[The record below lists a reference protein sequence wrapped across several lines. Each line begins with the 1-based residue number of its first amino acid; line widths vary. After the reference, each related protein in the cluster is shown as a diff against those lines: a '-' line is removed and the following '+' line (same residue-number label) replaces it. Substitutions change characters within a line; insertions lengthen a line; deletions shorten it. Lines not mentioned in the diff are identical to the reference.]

1 MHILFLTDNFPPEV
15 NAPASR
21 TYEHCREWVKASHK
35 VTVVTCT
42 PNFPKGKVYE
52 GYKNRL
58 WQSEIM
64 DGINVIRV
72 WSYIVAN
79 EGFFPRILDYVSYM
93 ASAIFAAPFVRDVDL
108 VIGTSPHF
116 FTACAAYSVSRYK
129 RIPFIFELRDLWPE
143 TIKVVGAL
151 RDGSVIRLLERIELH
166 LYRKA
171 ARIVCVTHSFRE
183 VLIGRGIDPNK
194 IDVITN
200 GVDLTRFHPMTRD
213 KELAA
218 NYGLDE
224 KFVAGYVGTHGLTH
238 CLSTLLETASRL
250 QDRSNGDRFR
260 FLLLGDGA
268 IKKKLVE
275 QATQLNLRN
284 VVFIDSVPKDEVTR
298 YWSLIDAS
306 IIHLKKSKLFTT
318 VIPSKLFEAMA
329 MGIPVL
335 HGVEG
340 ESAELV
346 RSEDVGLTFEPE
358 NAAELCDAL
367 VRLAEDG
374 ALWERLRANCAGAA
388 SKYDRRA
395 LAKKM
400 LAVLEQTVGE
410 ECSR

>member
-21 TYEHCREWVKASHK
+21 TYEHCREWVKAGHK

-42 PNFPKGKVYE
+42 PNFPKGKVYV

-58 WQSEIM
+58 WQSEII
-64 DGINVIRV
+64 DGICVIRV

-93 ASAIFAAPFVRDVDL
+93 TSAIFAAPFVRNVGL

-143 TIKVVGAL
+143 TIKAVGAL
-151 RDGSVIRLLERIELH
+151 RDGSLIRLFERIVLH

-171 ARIVCVTHSFRE
+171 ARIICVTHSFRE
-183 VLIGRGIDPNK
+183 VLIGRGIDPNT

-224 KFVAGYVGTHGLTH
+224 KFVAGYVGTHGLAH
-238 CLSTLLETASRL
+238 GLSTLLETASRL
-250 QDRSNGDRFR
+250 QNRSDGDRFR
-260 FLLLGDGA
+260 LLLLGDGA
-268 IKKKLVE
+268 MKKKLLE
-275 QATQLNLRN
+275 QATRQNLKN

-306 IIHLKKSKLFTT
+306 IIHLKKSKVFTA

-346 RSEDVGLTFEPE
+346 RSEDIGLTFEPE
-358 NAAELCDAL
+358 NAAALCDAL
-367 VRLAEDG
+367 IRLAEDG
-374 ALWERLRANCAGAA
+374 ALRNRLRANCAGAA
-388 SKYDRRA
+388 KRYDRQA
-395 LAKKM
+395 LARKM
-400 LAVLEQTVGE
+400 LAVLVQTASE
-410 ECSR
+410 EYCQ

>member
-1 MHILFLTDNFPPEV
+1 M
-15 NAPASR
+15 
-21 TYEHCREWVKASHK
+21 
-35 VTVVTCT
+35 TCT

-64 DGINVIRV
+64 DGIYVIRV

-93 ASAIFAAPFVRDVDL
+93 TSALCAAPFVRDVDL

-143 TIKVVGAL
+143 SIKVVGAL
-151 RDGSVIRLLERIELH
+151 RDSSVIRLLERIELY

-171 ARIVCVTHSFRE
+171 ARIICVTHSFRE
-183 VLIGRGIDPNK
+183 MLIGRGIDPGK

-218 NYGLDE
+218 NYGLDG
-224 KFVAGYVGTHGLTH
+224 KFVAGYVGTHGLAH
-238 CLSTLLETASRL
+238 GLSTLLETASRL
-250 QDRSNGDRFR
+250 RDKSDGDRFR
-260 FLLLGDGA
+260 LLLLGDGA
-268 IKKKLVE
+268 MKKKLVE
-275 QATQLNLRN
+275 RAMQQNLKN

-306 IIHLKKSKLFTT
+306 IIHLKKSKVFTT

-346 RSEDVGLTFEPE
+346 RSEDIGLTFEPE
-358 NAAELCDAL
+358 NAAALCTGL
-367 VRLAEDG
+367 IRLAEDG
-374 ALWERLRANCAGAA
+374 ALRNRLRANCADAA
-388 SKYDRRA
+388 KKYDRQA
-395 LAKKM
+395 LAREM
-400 LAVLEQTVGE
+400 LAVLEQTASE
-410 ECSR
+410 ACCR

>member
-21 TYEHCREWVKASHK
+21 TYEHCREWVKAGHK

-58 WQSEIM
+58 WQSEFM
-64 DGINVIRV
+64 DGIHVNRV

-93 ASAIFAAPFVRDVDL
+93 TSAILAAPFVRRVDL

-116 FTACAAYSVSRYK
+116 FTACAAYSVSRTK

-143 TIKVVGAL
+143 SIKVVGAL
-151 RDGSVIRLLERIELH
+151 RDSSAIRLLQRIELH

-171 ARIVCVTHSFRE
+171 ARIICVTHSFKE
-183 VLIGRGIDPNK
+183 VLIGRGIDPGK

-200 GVDLTRFHPMTRD
+200 GVDLTRFRPMTRD

-218 NYGLDE
+218 NYGLDG
-224 KFVAGYVGTHGLTH
+224 KFVAGYVGTHGLAH
-238 CLSTLLETASRL
+238 GLSTLLETASRL
-250 QDRSNGDRFR
+250 RDRSDGDRFR
-260 FLLLGDGA
+260 LLLLGDGA
-268 IKKKLVE
+268 MKKKLVE
-275 QATQLNLRN
+275 QATRQNLKN

-298 YWSLIDAS
+298 YWSLIDVS
-306 IIHLKKSKLFTT
+306 IIHLKKSKVFTT

-346 RSEDVGLTFEPE
+346 RSEDIGLTFEPE
-358 NAAELCDAL
+358 NAAALCAGL
-367 VRLAEDG
+367 FRLAEDG
-374 ALWERLRANCAGAA
+374 ALRHRLRANCAGAA
-388 SKYDRRA
+388 RRYDRQA
-395 LAKKM
+395 LARQM
-400 LAVLEQTVGE
+400 LAVLEQTAGGA
-410 ECSR
+410 CRR